1 MRKRNLRSKINAD
14 KLYDKYM
21 SIFGIIFITL
31 ISLLFFIGFLAIKYY
46 KYALIIL
53 IAYVIVMIIFILSYK
68 WNRKVYNECLKEL
81 DELENKKNEIDILK
95 RSTFKN

>member
-21 SIFGIIFITL
+21 FIFGIIFITL

-53 IAYVIVMIIFILSYK
+53 IAYVIVMFIFILSYK

-81 DELENKKNEIDILK
+81 DELENKKNENDILK